1 MSQDVQQVRKERQS
15 TYGPWRTNMAG
26 TSTQIAGML
35 AQMVENGAAKI
46 GRNAK
51 GGIDATIPDWFTP
64 LVMLLVKANRIG
76 SGVYHAD
83 NFTDLRAYLDMV
95 EQMQRDEAR

>member
-1 MSQDVQQVRKERQS
+1 MSGDVQQVRNERQS

-26 TSTQIAGML
+26 TSAQISGLL
-35 AQMVENGAAKI
+35 AQMIENESASVGRCSRGEIAA
-46 GRNAK
+46 
-51 GGIDATIPDWFTP
+51 TLPDWFAP
-64 LVMLLVKANRIG
+64 MVMVLVKANRIG